1 MKMGSRMILLI
12 APISTVRI
20 LTVAK
25 PWVVTNMFIPRAI
38 ITNREPL
45 E

>member
-1 MKMGSRMILLI
+1 MKMGSRTMLQT

-25 PWVVTNMFIPRAI
+25 PWVVTNMFMPRAI

>member
-1 MKMGSRMILLI
+1 MKTGSRTMLQRAPMI
-12 APISTVRI
+12 TVRI

-25 PWVVTNMFIPRAI
+25 PWVVTNRFMPRAI